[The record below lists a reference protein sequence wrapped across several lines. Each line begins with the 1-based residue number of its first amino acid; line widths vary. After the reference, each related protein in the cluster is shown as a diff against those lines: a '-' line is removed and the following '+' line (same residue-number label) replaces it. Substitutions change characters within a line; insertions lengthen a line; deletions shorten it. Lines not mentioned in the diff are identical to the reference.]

1 MKKIVLFLMIL
12 VIVTGCQ
19 KPQHKHEYLNNDYC
33 SCGELNPEHV
43 HEYVEYQCICGDKV
57 EISKNKT
64 EALNNAEYYFH
75 SIDLGTVIDNMVV
88 EYIDND
94 FVIFDTTNK
103 RVSQSDLDN
112 NTYSLFDYGVTLEI
126 DTSNKDVLSTKWVKK
141 VQRVYKYDELDSSK
155 VIGIEYV
162 ETNQY
167 IFDVN
172 QDNNNNLIA
181 VTFTL
186 KAPFTDGDTGK
197 IKYAVYQK
205 VYNMVVPKYDSE
217 SMIELSVEKLLQYAV
232 INKGE
237 ILNGSISN
245 VIVTGVVTDQLFGDG
260 YEAHSFVITDES
272 GNSLYIYG
280 PNDCVNIGDKV
291 SVMGKPVIL
300 NGSVCI
306 NMFNSVKIISS
317 GNKIVEPD
325 KISIDDWYDDFPNS
339 DTVHT
344 ISGKRIKIEGT
355 LIKQETNGFIE
366 YLIKSNYSDNYFKI
380 NNKSYTEYEQQL
392 LEEYIGITC
401 EFEVSVIYYKNNC
414 WQVILNNYEYQP
426 IKK

>member
-1 MKKIVLFLMIL
+1 MKQ
-12 VIVTGCQ
+12 VT
-19 KPQHKHEYLNNDYC
+19 
-33 SCGELNPEHV
+33 V
-43 HEYVEYQCICGDKV
+43 
-57 EISKNKT
+57 
-64 EALNNAEYYFH
+64 
-75 SIDLGTVIDNMVV
+75 
-88 EYIDND
+88 
-94 FVIFDTTNK
+94 
-103 RVSQSDLDN
+103 
-112 NTYSLFDYGVTLEI
+112 
-126 DTSNKDVLSTKWVKK
+126 
-141 VQRVYKYDELDSSK
+141 
-155 VIGIEYV
+155 
-162 ETNQY
+162 
-167 IFDVN
+167 
-172 QDNNNNLIA
+172 
-181 VTFTL
+181 
-186 KAPFTDGDTGK
+186 
-197 IKYAVYQK
+197 
-205 VYNMVVPKYDSE
+205 
-217 SMIELSVEKLLQYAV
+217 
-232 INKGE
+232 
-237 ILNGSISN
+237 
-245 VIVTGVVTDQLFGDG
+245 
-260 YEAHSFVITDES
+260 
-272 GNSLYIYG
+272 YIYG

-291 SVMGKPVIL
+291 SVIGKPVIL

-317 GNKIVEPD
+317 GNKIVEPE